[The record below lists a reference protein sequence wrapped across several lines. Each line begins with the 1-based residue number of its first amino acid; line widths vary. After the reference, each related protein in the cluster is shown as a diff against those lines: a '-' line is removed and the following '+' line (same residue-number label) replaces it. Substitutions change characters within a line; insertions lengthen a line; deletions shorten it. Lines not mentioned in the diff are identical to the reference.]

1 MRKLREDVFQI
12 IITFFSGQKCIRVM
26 DNIFQ
31 RTRMNGLFESRDL
44 LRMQSQDVQIS
55 NRERVTVE
63 PLSEQVHAPQRTW
76 KSEIGA

>member
-1 MRKLREDVFQI
+1 
-12 IITFFSGQKCIRVM
+12 
-26 DNIFQ
+26 
-31 RTRMNGLFESRDL
+31 MNGLFESGDL

-76 KSEIGA
+76 KSEIRA